1 MKAPGRPVLLAAG
14 GTGGHVFP
22 AESLA
27 SELMRRGV
35 PLALVTDHRGHKWQ
49 GALAGLPVH
58 RVHAGSPG
66 AGGALQRVRNVASL
80 GIGVIQAA
88 RLLGRLAPAAVV
100 GFGGYACVP
109 ALLAARLRRLP
120 TLIHEQNAV
129 LGRANRLVIGR
140 GTTIATAF
148 PAVRHLAPGDPRVR
162 LVGNPVREAIR
173 ALRGVAYVPP
183 AADGEL
189 RMVVIGGSQGAA
201 SFGVV
206 IPEALAVLPEA
217 IRCRLKLAQQCRP
230 EDLERVRAFYA
241 ARGIDAE
248 CQPFFSDFPARLAG
262 AHLVVARAGAST
274 VAELTTSGRP
284 AVLVPFPHATEDH
297 QRANATAVDEVG
309 ASILLPHEQFTPDR
323 LRSHLE
329 ALSGDPARLARM
341 AAAAHAAGRPDAARD
356 LADLVLELIAGRPL
370 QVHANPP
377 PEGGD
382 MDSFSPRRRGEGARR
397 ADEGLRG
404 ATAGFGGTS
413 VIGTSCRAQH
423 REAPHLPSLLRWA
436 PPLPAFA
443 GRGWKCEG
451 RRMCGR
457 EGVAA

>member
-1 MKAPGRPVLLAAG
+1 MKASGRPVLLAAG

-22 AESLA
+22 AEALA
-27 SELMRRGV
+27 GELMRRGV
-35 PLALVTDHRGHKWQ
+35 PLALITDHRGHKWQ
-49 GALAGLPVH
+49 GALAGLPVYPI
-58 RVHAGSPG
+58 HAGSPG
-66 AGGALQRVRNVASL
+66 AGGPLQRLRNVASL
-80 GIGVIQAA
+80 GIGTLQAA

-109 ALLAARLRRLP
+109 PLLAARLRRLP

-129 LGRANRLVIGR
+129 LGRANRLVVGR
-140 GTTIATAF
+140 RTTIATAF
-148 PAVRHLAPGDPRVR
+148 PTVRYLASDDPRVR

-173 ALRGVAYVPP
+173 SLRDVAYMPP
-183 AADGEL
+183 TADGAL

-201 SFGVV
+201 SFGIV
-206 IPEALAVLPEA
+206 IPEAVAALPEDF
-217 IRCRLKLAQQCRP
+217 RRRLKLAQQCRP

-309 ASILLPHEQFTPDR
+309 ASILLPHEQFTSDA

-329 ALSGDPARLARM
+329 VLFGEPARLSRM
-341 AAAAHAAGRPDAARD
+341 AAAAYAAGRPDAARD
-356 LADLVLELIAGRPL
+356 LADLVVELIAGRPL
-370 QVHANPP
+370 KAHSDLPTEG
-377 PEGGD
+377 EGGAD
-382 MDSFSPRRRGEGARR
+382 PFYRRRPEDSQR
-397 ADEGLRG
+397 APIRATALLSSRAQRGIFQPASRSLAALGMTDGPYAKALAFGGSG
-404 ATAGFGGTS
+404 ATEEYQRTD
-413 VIGTSCRAQH
+413 IGA
-423 REAPHLPSLLRWA
+423 
-436 PPLPAFA
+436 
-443 GRGWKCEG
+443 
-451 RRMCGR
+451 R